1 MSAFGGLIIDEVL
14 GGFGKYSE
22 LLSAFAGLIIEFD
35 EVLGRFGK
43 YSELVSAFGGLII
56 EFDEV

>member
-1 MSAFGGLIIDEVL
+1 MSAFGGLIIEFDEVLGRFGKYSELVSAFGGLIIDEVL

-35 EVLGRFGK
+35 EV
-43 YSELVSAFGGLII
+43 
-56 EFDEV
+56 